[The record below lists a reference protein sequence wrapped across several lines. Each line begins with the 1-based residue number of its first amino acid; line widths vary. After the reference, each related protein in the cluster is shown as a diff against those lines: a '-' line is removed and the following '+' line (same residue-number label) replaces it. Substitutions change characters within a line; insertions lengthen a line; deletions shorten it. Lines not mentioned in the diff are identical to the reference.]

1 MSVFERRRAHNKASR
16 RHAPVQRFRM
26 PGRSVGV
33 PSAAAAVYAP
43 REDSF
48 LLLPFARVATGSRL
62 LEVGAGE
69 GLASLAAARGGARVV
84 ATDLNP
90 WALRQ
95 LDARARAEHLRV
107 DCVRTDLARG
117 LGRFDRI
124 LANPPYLP
132 TRADQRDP
140 DPWTNLALDGGE
152 DGCRVLARLVASLD
166 EHLAPSGSAF
176 VVVSSEQSRRALD
189 EVFAAWTRKG
199 HRLERVASRSLEG
212 ERLEVVRFVA
222 SN

>member
-1 MSVFERRRAHNKASR
+1 MR
-16 RHAPVQRFRM
+16 
-26 PGRSVGV
+26 
-33 PSAAAAVYAP
+33 AVYPP

-48 LLLPFARVATGSRL
+48 LLLPFAQVPPGTRL

-69 GLASLAAARGGARVV
+69 GLASLAAARRGARVV

-90 WALRQ
+90 WALRR
-95 LDARARAEHLRV
+95 LSARARAERLAV

-132 TRADQRDP
+132 TRPHQRDP

-152 DGCRVLARLVASLD
+152 DGCRVLARLVETLD
-166 EHLAPSGSAF
+166 EHLGPNGSAF

-189 EVFAAWTRKG
+189 ELFAGWERTG
-199 HRLERVASRSLEG
+199 NRLERVASRSLEG
-212 ERLEVVRFVA
+212 ERLEVVRLFGPR
-222 SN
+222 